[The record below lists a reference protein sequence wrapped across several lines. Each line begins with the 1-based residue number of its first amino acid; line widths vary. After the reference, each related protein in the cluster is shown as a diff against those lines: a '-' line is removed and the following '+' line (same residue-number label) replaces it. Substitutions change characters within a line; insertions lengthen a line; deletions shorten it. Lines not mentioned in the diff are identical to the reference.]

1 MGVFERLL
9 GLGPLEC
16 SEALLICQHVVFSIF
31 NGGVGLIYL
40 KVITFVAYLGR

>member
-16 SEALLICQHVVFSIF
+16 SEVVLICQHVVFSIF
-31 NGGVGLIYL
+31 NEGVGLISL
-40 KVITFVAYLGR
+40 KVITLVAYLGK